1 MAKSISIHEIEE
13 QRANLTAPLSHGGSF
28 WEHWLEN
35 QSPSQK
41 ASANRPLDEHS
52 IWERAV
58 KWEILAMEGEI
69 KKY

>member
-1 MAKSISIHEIEE
+1 MAKFTSIHEIEE

-35 QSPSQK
+35 QSSGQK
-41 ASANRPLDEHS
+41 TSPQDEHS
-52 IWERAV
+52 IWEKAV
-58 KWEILAMEGEI
+58 KWEILAMDE